1 MAKLDFSNKPTQIGA
16 KKEKKETIEIKK
28 DKSQIVKIP
37 TSLLDIGENIRNEKT
52 DSELEELADSI
63 KEYGQ
68 LEPVIVY
75 KNGDRY
81 TVKIGSRRTKACMIY
96 DIPTVDC
103 IVTDEYKDE
112 KERIILQA
120 IENEHRNNMTPK
132 ERETYMSQLQEMGLS
147 QIEIAKV
154 LHKPKSWVT
163 EALKALSIREENSD
177 IFDEIEGETSTRA
190 TYDFGNFEEE
200 EQKSIIEQTKKE
212 GNTKE
217 AFAKAVKD
225 AKQKRKTEQ
234 EKNKDPEIE
243 EQNESLNESFGIEND
258 EDISVEFDETEEFNE
273 LENTDIDNVL
283 ENENQE
289 KTLGIHMTFGIDEIN
304 KRLTLHSDKND
315 FETDVEKFVLTMI
328 SNYYIEKGYNIE
340 F

>member
-16 KKEKKETIEIKK
+16 KKEKKESVELKE

-52 DSELEELADSI
+52 DTELEELADSI

-75 KNGDRY
+75 KKGDRY

-103 IVTDEYKDE
+103 IISNEYKDE

-132 ERETYMSQLQEMGLS
+132 ERETYMNQLKDMGLS

-154 LHKPKSWVT
+154 LHKPKSWVS

-190 TYDFGNFEEE
+190 TYDFGNFEKE
-200 EQKSIIEQTKKE
+200 EQKSIIEKTKKD
-212 GNTKE
+212 GNTSD
-217 AFAKAVKD
+217 AFSKAVKE
-225 AKQKRKTEQ
+225 AKQKKKIEQ
-234 EKNKDPEIE
+234 ENIDPDIE
-243 EQNESLNESFGIEND
+243 EQNESLNESFGIEKD
-258 EDISVEFDETEEFNE
+258 EDISVEFDETDE
-273 LENTDIDNVL
+273 LNDFEGTDIDDVL
-283 ENENQE
+283 EDENNE
-289 KTLGIHMTFGIDEIN
+289 KTLGIHMTFGIDES
-304 KRLTLHSDKND
+304 KKKLTLHSDKKD
-315 FETDVEKFVLTMI
+315 FDTDIEKYVLRMI